1 MPTEFKNNNKYT
13 NNLGLGI
20 AQGENWFIS
29 FSVSR
34 CVKPG
39 HSPPPGA
46 QGTPGTAATPEE
58 RGCRR
63 RVRPPPPPSAGSD
76 ARSPRLRRNYND
88 RRRRRQGG
96 GTLTATQLSPTV
108 TARLRGEGE
117 ALPAAGPSGTSTG
130 QPPLRGGGG
139 AAHRVPADPAAPQ
152 RDKRSG
158 SRAAAHR
165 FNPRAAGTSRR
176 SALLRSSLGAAP
188 LTAAGRFLPSSAEG
202 RAVTSGEGGALS
214 RKEARGRFAKQR
226 PDRTGEGCSVPR
238 GVLTPAP
245 GAERPGRGRDEC
257 WELCRQRPQQRGCPR
272 PGRARRR
279 QGRFTLSAVRG
290 SWKLGRDP
298 VFSGIYV
305 SFCADSH
312 FLPLPA
318 HQHPFSPFRR
328 TTPIPAAALFFTSEP
343 GSSHER
349 SGACVHPHSSR
360 NSYCYLKLTSLSLLI
375 YTVLSRGG
383 FGVFFF
389 FFLPQLNTDIQL

>member
-139 AAHRVPADPAAPQ
+139 AAHRVPAGPAAPQ

-176 SALLRSSLGAAP
+176 SALLRAP
-188 LTAAGRFLPSSAEG
+188 LLPRRRSPHGG
-202 RAVTSGEGGALS
+202 RALPPLLGGRAC
-214 RKEARGRFAKQR
+214 RHFRG
-226 PDRTGEGCSVPR
+226 
-238 GVLTPAP
+238 
-245 GAERPGRGRDEC
+245 GRGPFPE
-257 WELCRQRPQQRGCPR
+257 
-272 PGRARRR
+272 
-279 QGRFTLSAVRG
+279 G
-290 SWKLGRDP
+290 SEGP
-298 VFSGIYV
+298 V
-305 SFCADSH
+305 C
-312 FLPLPA
+312 
-318 HQHPFSPFRR
+318 
-328 TTPIPAAALFFTSEP
+328 
-343 GSSHER
+343 
-349 SGACVHPHSSR
+349 
-360 NSYCYLKLTSLSLLI
+360 
-375 YTVLSRGG
+375 
-383 FGVFFF
+383 
-389 FFLPQLNTDIQL
+389 